1 MMADSG
7 FKPTKAVADEAAKG
21 LKLREAHGRG
31 GTRVGLER
39 ARQLSERRELSPGIV
54 KKMRAYFARHAVDKD
69 APGFDDAK
77 NPSAGRIAWLL
88 WGGDAGRD
96 WAEKT
101 MARIE
106 KSS

>member
-1 MMADSG
+1 MMAAAGS
-7 FKPTKAVADEAAKG
+7 KPTKAVADEAAKG
-21 LKLREAHGRG
+21 LKLRERHGRG
-31 GTRVGLER
+31 GTKVGLER
-39 ARQLSERRELSPGIV
+39 GRQLSERRELSAEIV

-69 APGFDDAK
+69 APKFNDPE
-77 NPSAGRIAWLL
+77 NPSAGKIAWLL

-101 MARIE
+101 MNQIE